1 MGCNCKKKNEQ
12 VARKYYV
19 PATETEP
26 AQIIESVEQPQI
38 IVPEPQT
45 KDEWYDQISKG
56 LRKQDGQTRE
66 T

>member
-26 AQIIESVEQPQI
+26 AQIIETDKPIQEVLKTDCPDCDFKIE
-38 IVPEPQT
+38 V
-45 KDEWYDQISKG
+45 KVNYDG
-56 LRKQDGQTRE
+56 ETRE